1 MSDSVTP
8 WIAACQAPLSSAIS
22 QGLLTFISIV
32 LVLLSNHLIPCCP
45 LLLLPSIF
53 PNLSQESF
61 PVSWLFASVP
71 KVLELQLQHQSFQ
84 WIFRVDLLRNGLVG
98 SPWSPRDAQ
107 ESFPTPQFKSI
118 NSSLLSLLRSP
129 TLTSVHSLLIC
140 KMDLTEILWQLD
152 RHEHKVPKNLWL
164 NDVSFALLYL
174 ILVNTSCKIYNLDL
188 C

>member
-1 MSDSVTP
+1 MWPHGLQHARLPCPSLSPRICLNSYLLNRDAIQLSH
-8 WIAACQAPLSSAIS
+8 PLLPPSPPALHLSQH
-22 QGLLTFISIV
+22 QGLFQWVGSTYQV
-32 LVLLSNHLIPCCP
+32 V
-45 LLLLPSIF
+45 
-53 PNLSQESF
+53 
-61 PVSWLFASVP
+61 
-71 KVLELQLQHQSFQ
+71 KVLEFQLQHQSFQ

-98 SPWSPRDAQ
+98 SPWSPRDTQ